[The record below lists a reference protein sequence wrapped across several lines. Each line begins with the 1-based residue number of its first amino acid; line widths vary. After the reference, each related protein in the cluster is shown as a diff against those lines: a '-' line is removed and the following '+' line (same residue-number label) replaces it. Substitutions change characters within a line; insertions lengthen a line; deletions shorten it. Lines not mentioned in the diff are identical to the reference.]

1 MSAEGLIKL
10 TGAAMAA
17 TGLSHFVRP
26 QMYESLT
33 ASAFPTNTLQ
43 HTYIDGGIETAIG
56 LGLIAPKTRKFAV
69 AGLLA
74 YGAYLG
80 PTSPETADR
89 QRSQIQQGLR
99 RRQILRLI

>member
-1 MSAEGLIKL
+1 MSAEPLIKA
-10 TGAAMAA
+10 TGMVVAA

-26 QMYESLT
+26 ELFESAT
-33 ASAFPTNTLQ
+33 KSAFPDNTLQ

-56 LGLIAPKTRKFAV
+56 LALIAPKTRKLAL

-80 PTSPETADR
+80 ANIVR
-89 QRSQIQQGLR
+89 NR
-99 RRQILRLI
+99 

>member
-1 MSAEGLIKL
+1 MSAEPLIKL
-10 TGAAMAA
+10 TGVVVAV

-26 QMYESLT
+26 ELFESAT
-33 ASAFPTNTLQ
+33 KSAFPDNTLQ

-56 LGLIAPKTRKFAV
+56 LALVVPKTRKLAL

-80 PTSPETADR
+80 ANIAR
-89 QRSQIQQGLR
+89 NR
-99 RRQILRLI
+99 

>member
-1 MSAEGLIKL
+1 MSAEGLIKV
-10 TGAAMAA
+10 TGAAMAV

-26 QMYESLT
+26 QLYESLT
-33 ASAFPTNTLQ
+33 ASAFPANTLQ

-80 PTSPETADR
+80 LNVAR
-89 QRSQIQQGLR
+89 NR
-99 RRQILRLI
+99 

>member
-1 MSAEGLIKL
+1 MSAEPLIKL
-10 TGAAMAA
+10 TGVVVAV

-26 QMYESLT
+26 ELFESAT
-33 ASAFPTNTLQ
+33 KSAFPENTRQ

-56 LGLIAPKTRKFAV
+56 LALVAPKSRKFAL

-80 PTSPETADR
+80 VNVAR
-89 QRSQIQQGLR
+89 NR
-99 RRQILRLI
+99 

>member
-1 MSAEGLIKL
+1 MSAEPLIKL
-10 TGAAMAA
+10 TGVVVAV

-26 QMYESLT
+26 ELFESAT
-33 ASAFPTNTLQ
+33 KSAFPENTLQ

-56 LGLIAPKTRKFAV
+56 LALVVPKTRKLAL

-80 PTSPETADR
+80 ANIAR
-89 QRSQIQQGLR
+89 NR
-99 RRQILRLI
+99 

>member
-1 MSAEGLIKL
+1 MSAEPLIKL
-10 TGAAMAA
+10 TGVVVAV

-26 QMYESLT
+26 ALFESAT
-33 ASAFPTNTLQ
+33 KSAFPENTVA

-56 LGLIAPKTRKFAV
+56 LALVAPKTRKLAV

-80 PTSPETADR
+80 VNVAR
-89 QRSQIQQGLR
+89 NR
-99 RRQILRLI
+99 

>member
-10 TGAAMAA
+10 TGLAVAA
-17 TGLSHFVRP
+17 TGISHFVRP
-26 QMYESLT
+26 ALYESVT
-33 ASAFPTNTLQ
+33 AQAFPNNTLQ

-56 LGLIAPKTRKFAV
+56 LALVAPKTRKFAV

-80 PTSPETADR
+80 ANIAR
-89 QRSQIQQGLR
+89 NR
-99 RRQILRLI
+99 

>member
-1 MSAEGLIKL
+1 MSAEPLIKL
-10 TGAAMAA
+10 TGVVVAV

-26 QMYESLT
+26 ELFESAT
-33 ASAFPTNTLQ
+33 KSAFPDNTLA

-56 LGLIAPKTRKFAV
+56 LALVVPKTRKLAL

-80 PTSPETADR
+80 ANVAR
-89 QRSQIQQGLR
+89 NR
-99 RRQILRLI
+99 

>member
-1 MSAEGLIKL
+1 MSAEPLIKL
-10 TGAAMAA
+10 TGVVVAV

-26 QMYESLT
+26 ELFESAT
-33 ASAFPTNTLQ
+33 KSAFPDNTVA

-56 LGLIAPKTRKFAV
+56 LGLVAPKTRKLAL

-80 PTSPETADR
+80 VNVAR
-89 QRSQIQQGLR
+89 NR
-99 RRQILRLI
+99 

>member
-1 MSAEGLIKL
+1 MSAEPLIKA
-10 TGAAMAA
+10 TGLVVAA

-26 QMYESLT
+26 ELFESAT
-33 ASAFPTNTLQ
+33 MSAFPDNTLQ

-56 LGLIAPKTRKFAV
+56 LALIAPKTRKLAV

-80 PTSPETADR
+80 ANIVR
-89 QRSQIQQGLR
+89 NR
-99 RRQILRLI
+99 

>member
-10 TGAAMAA
+10 TGLAVAA
-17 TGLSHFVRP
+17 TGISHFVRP
-26 QMYESLT
+26 ALYESVT
-33 ASAFPTNTLQ
+33 AQAFPNNTLQ

-56 LGLIAPKTRKFAV
+56 LALVAPKTRKLAV

-80 PTSPETADR
+80 ANIAR
-89 QRSQIQQGLR
+89 NR
-99 RRQILRLI
+99 

>member
-1 MSAEGLIKL
+1 MSAEPLIKL
-10 TGAAMAA
+10 TGVVVAV

-26 QMYESLT
+26 ELFESAT
-33 ASAFPTNTLQ
+33 KSAFPENTVA

-56 LGLIAPKTRKFAV
+56 LALVVPKTRKLAL

-80 PTSPETADR
+80 ANIAR
-89 QRSQIQQGLR
+89 NR
-99 RRQILRLI
+99 

>member
-1 MSAEGLIKL
+1 MSAEPLIKL
-10 TGAAMAA
+10 TGVVVAV

-26 QMYESLT
+26 ELFESAT
-33 ASAFPTNTLQ
+33 KSAFPDNTVA

-56 LGLIAPKTRKFAV
+56 LALVVPKTRKLAL

-80 PTSPETADR
+80 ANIAR
-89 QRSQIQQGLR
+89 NR
-99 RRQILRLI
+99 

>member
-10 TGAAMAA
+10 TGVAVAA

-26 QMYESLT
+26 ALYESVT
-33 ASAFPTNTLQ
+33 AQAFPNNTVA

-56 LGLIAPKTRKFAV
+56 LALVAPKTRKLAV

-80 PTSPETADR
+80 ANIAR
-89 QRSQIQQGLR
+89 NR
-99 RRQILRLI
+99 